1 MFLADWAFNNALR
14 RTSVAS
20 ATVIV
25 SSQNVVV
32 FLLAVLTKI
41 EKFCWIKLGGVLISM
56 IGIALTAVH
65 DTSDENT
72 EELVDYANAIYGDL
86 FAVAAAIAYGL
97 YTVQVR
103 LFCPQNEELYKMQLL
118 MGYIGLVVLVP
129 CLPFA
134 AYMIYNVR
142 DNFTWSILG
151 CIVLKGLLDFVLTDY
166 FLFRSVVLTSATTAT
181 VGLGLTIPMA
191 FVADLIFSPDYVISL
206 YSVIGAVSVGAG
218 FISVSLSGDD
228 NEAKQEGQE
237 NEKNIE
243 PSVSNHDGALAT
255 DFVVLPGWART

>member
-103 LFCPQNEELYKMQLL
+103 LFCPQNEELYKMQVRLIDAYFFDTL
-118 MGYIGLVVLVP
+118 YSCPHTHYFFMSCQSSVIDGIHRASSVGTMSSICSIYDIQRSRQLHLVHFGLY
-129 CLPFA
+129 CSQGFIRFCA
-134 AYMIYNVR
+134 
-142 DNFTWSILG
+142 D
-151 CIVLKGLLDFVLTDY
+151 GL
-166 FLFRSVVLTSATTAT
+166 FLIPIRSVDFRYNCDSRFRVDDPHGVCCRPHFQSRLCDIIILSDWSG
-181 VGLGLTIPMA
+181 VGGCR
-191 FVADLIFSPDYVISL
+191 FY
-206 YSVIGAVSVGAG
+206 
-218 FISVSLSGDD
+218 
-228 NEAKQEGQE
+228 
-237 NEKNIE
+237 
-243 PSVSNHDGALAT
+243 
-255 DFVVLPGWART
+255 